1 MSEAAAIGV
10 PHEIKGEAIVCFV
23 VLRPEHEPAEWLRGQ
38 LVKAVVNRPGKIDR
52 PEKVAFVTDLPKTR
66 SAKIVR
72 RLVRRTYLGE
82 EGLEDLSSVQNP
94 EALDAIARAQ

>member
-1 MSEAAAIGV
+1 
-10 PHEIKGEAIVCFV
+10 
-23 VLRPEHEPAEWLRGQ
+23 
-38 LVKAVVNRPGKIDR
+38 
-52 PEKVAFVTDLPKTR
+52 
-66 SAKIVR
+66 VR